1 MIDINVKNTI
11 DDLITTIEDKIDSI
25 EDLIKMHIFNNN
37 LV

>member
-37 LV
+37 L